1 MERSHTVRIDVNAR
15 PQRPWSRFRDGTIA
29 VGEYVV
35 ESVYGW
41 FHPEW
46 RASGASPEEESAPMV
61 GDDLVAEPNWQA
73 TRATSIARPPAEV
86 WPWLAQAGYGR
97 GGWYGDLPW
106 WKDPEGATGRSSSAA
121 EILPEFQAVQH
132 GDIMLDGP
140 NCDARIGAW
149 RVVHLDPPHE
159 LVLFSRRTLSGREIL
174 PGAFPPWLYFTC
186 NWAFVLRPEGEAGT
200 RLIVRTRID
209 LHPAWMVRVV
219 AVIRSG
225 DTVMQRAMLAGIKR
239 RVEQGESA

>member
-1 MERSHTVRIDVNAR
+1 MERSPTVRIDVNAR

-73 TRATSIARPPAEV
+73 TRATSIERSPAEV

-149 RVVHLDPPHE
+149 RVVHLGPPHE
-159 LVLFSRRTLSGREIL
+159 LVLFSRRTLSGREVL

-186 NWAFVLRPEGEAGT
+186 SWAFVLRPEGEAGT